1 MMAQQL
7 LRSAV
12 GVGVRLVCSTA
23 GALGESVA
31 VLRHRALVKV
41 AGADGLAL
49 LNDLATADVLTTDSR
64 PAQYSMFLNAQ
75 VWMDVTRG
83 VHTHN

>member
-1 MMAQQL
+1 MAQQL
-7 LRSAV
+7 VRSAV
-12 GVGVRLVCSTA
+12 VAGARSVCGTA
-23 GALGESVA
+23 GAPGESVA

-41 AGADGLAL
+41 AGTDGLAM